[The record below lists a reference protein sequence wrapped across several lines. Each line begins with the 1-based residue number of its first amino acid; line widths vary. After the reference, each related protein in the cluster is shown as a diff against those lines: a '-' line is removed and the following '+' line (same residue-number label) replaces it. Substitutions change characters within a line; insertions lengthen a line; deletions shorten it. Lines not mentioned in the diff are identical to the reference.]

1 MTQTYLRGGDKRM
14 RRFSIFPTPFYAFFS
29 RDLYQD
35 VGNHWRAVCFGY
47 LFYLLAIAWIPTV
60 IGMFFSWAD
69 FLDNDAPAITQQI
82 PAITIENGRVSADVD
97 QPYFIHSTETDE
109 VFAIIDTTGQI
120 NSLDN
125 TSAVVLV
132 TSSALISKKSDAETR
147 VYDLSEVEHFYMDQT
162 TLDWWL
168 ELSRMW
174 GPIII
179 YPFML
184 AGSYVYRLLQLLFYS
199 LIALLLG
206 KALNSS
212 LGYDSILSITAV
224 AITPAV
230 ILKTLAWMID
240 ITMPFSWLVYF
251 LVAFGYIAFGIMAN
265 QKTPSEPAPA
275 FS

>member
-1 MTQTYLRGGDKRM
+1 M
-14 RRFSIFPTPFYAFFS
+14 RKFSIFSAPFYAFFS

-35 VGNHWRAVCFGY
+35 VGDHWRAVCFGY
-47 LFYLLAIAWIPTV
+47 LFYLLAIAWIPIL
-60 IGMFFSWAD
+60 IGMVFSWSD

-82 PAITIENGRVSADVD
+82 PPITIENGRVLADVD
-97 QPYFIHSTETDE
+97 QPYFIRSTESDE

-120 NSLDN
+120 NALDD
-125 TSAVVLV
+125 TSAVVLL
-132 TSSALISKKSDAETR
+132 TGSELISKKSDTETR
-147 VYDLSEVEHFYMDQT
+147 VYDLSDVEYFYMDQP

-179 YPFML
+179 YPFMV
-184 AGSYVYRLLQLLFYS
+184 AGSYLYRLLQMLFYS
-199 LIALLLG
+199 VIALLLG
-206 KALNSS
+206 KVLNSS

-230 ILKTLAWMID
+230 VLKTLAWMID
-240 ITMPFSWLVYF
+240 ITIPFSWLVYF
-251 LVAFGYIAFGIMAN
+251 LVAFGYIAFGMEAS
-265 QKTPSEPAPA
+265 KKGPAERAPA